1 MCIEPLDGGPETG
14 RRYFDGN
21 DDDDD
26 DDDGNDGEDCAL
38 PFPCSS
44 LELFDDWCQLPERDL
59 LEPLLLD
66 ENGFCVAE
74 CCCELCEREFSFE
87 KCPGYGF
94 GLEVCCV

>member
-38 PFPCSS
+38 PFP
-44 LELFDDWCQLPERDL
+44 
-59 LEPLLLD
+59 
-66 ENGFCVAE
+66 
-74 CCCELCEREFSFE
+74 
-87 KCPGYGF
+87 
-94 GLEVCCV
+94 